1 MLNLNHSKH
10 LVVIRNNT
18 NSKDSIGISPLKFAL
33 SNKPVSDIVLSGLS
47 KGPLSGNNGS
57 AVIAVPES
65 WKIVSDKVTV
75 ESYKAD
81 IPICLDDF
89 KENEKKTWFVISNGR
104 FIAKN
109 NERILQDVLAD
120 ISADVI
126 VVNADPGL
134 LAYREKIRLISENK
148 IASCCRQYFDSAEP
162 TSIPIDW
169 PHYIFIKT
177 DVLKD
182 VFTDYTLPC
191 SFSDFIKRCSGL
203 LKVCAVNI
211 AGVAF
216 DLENEDGLFD
226 FCNAHFNSLSGDI
239 FSVND
244 RGINKPISENSTE
257 RAPSNTKLVGKVLL
271 GENVQLGANTVIVG
285 PTIICNGSKIG
296 SGAVINSSI
305 IGSNVSVPK
314 NQLLFNRVIKEQKN
328 DWNMLSNVK
337 NRKSGQTSF
346 VDLKRLSCANSEFE
360 SWSRF
365 SYARFFKRIGDFIV
379 SLAVIILFAPI
390 FPVIALVIKLTSH
403 GPVFFKDKRQGL
415 HGKEFNCLKFRTM
428 VVGADK
434 IQDKLRFVNQLDGP
448 QFKIENDP
456 RISTVGKFLR
466 DTCIDEIPQFFN
478 VLLGQMSVVGP
489 RPSPKSENTIRPSWR
504 YARLSVRPGITGL
517 WQVCRTRE
525 ASKDFQEWIYYDTKY
540 VRSLSLRIDLWI
552 CWRTARHLTESFLRQ
567 F

>member
-18 NSKDSIGISPLKFAL
+18 NCKDSSDTGLLKFAL

-47 KGPLSGNNGS
+47 KYPLSGNNGS
-57 AVIAVPES
+57 AVIAAPES

-75 ESYKAD
+75 ESYKTD
-81 IPICLDDF
+81 IPICLDGF
-89 KENEKKTWFVISNGR
+89 NENEKKSWFVVSNGR
-104 FIAKN
+104 FIIKN
-109 NERILQDVLAD
+109 SERILQDLLAD

-126 VVNADPGL
+126 VVNADHGL

-148 IASCCRQYFDSAEP
+148 IASCCRHYFDSAEP

-182 VFTDYTLPC
+182 VFTDYTLPY

-203 LKVCAVNI
+203 LKVCAINI

-216 DLENEDGLFD
+216 DLESEDGLFD
-226 FCNAHFNSLSGDI
+226 YCNVHFNFLSGD
-239 FSVND
+239 SSSAND
-244 RGINKPISENSTE
+244 RGTNRCISENTPK
-257 RAPSNTKLVGKVLL
+257 RIPSNPKLVGKVLL
-271 GENVQLGANTVIVG
+271 GENVQLGTNTVIVG

-328 DWNMLSNVK
+328 DWNMLSNAK
-337 NRKSGQTSF
+337 KRKSDQPSF
-346 VDLKRLSCANSEFE
+346 VDFKRLSCDNSEFE

-365 SYARFFKRIGDFIV
+365 SYARFFKRIADFIV

-390 FPVIALVIKLTSH
+390 FPVIALVIKLTSN
-403 GPVFFKDKRQGL
+403 GPVFFKDRRQGL

-434 IQDKLRFVNQLDGP
+434 IQDKLRFVNQMDGP
-448 QFKIENDP
+448 QFKIEDDP

-478 VLLGQMSVVGP
+478 VLLGQMSVAGP
-489 RPSPKSENTIRPSWR
+489 RPSPKSENTICPSWR

-525 ASKDFQEWIYYDTKY
+525 ASKDFQEWIHYDTKY
-540 VRSLSLRIDLWI
+540 VRSLSLRTDLWL
-552 CWRTARHLTESFLRQ
+552 CWRTFRHLTGIFLRQ